1 MADCSV
7 GEDVVGVV
15 EGLRH
20 DWLGREVGIVVGV
33 AVLTNRSVEGLDDVV
48 GFGVAGERSRGGW
61 FGYAGLGEVFD
72 GGVGLDGLD
81 RLSRLQQAGYICG
94 RCLPSFVWRQVRN
107 WTWVH
112 LRAME
117 PHSTLPSASQARG
130 FRPRLVPVPATD
142 CPVEARKAS
151 AAYTLLT

>member
-81 RLSRLQQAGYICG
+81 PLCNMRLVGKGQAGTHCAAP
-94 RCLPSFVWRQVRN
+94 LPSTTAISSSVS
-107 WTWVH
+107 
-112 LRAME
+112 
-117 PHSTLPSASQARG
+117 PYSS
-130 FRPRLVPVPATD
+130 
-142 CPVEARKAS
+142 
-151 AAYTLLT
+151 